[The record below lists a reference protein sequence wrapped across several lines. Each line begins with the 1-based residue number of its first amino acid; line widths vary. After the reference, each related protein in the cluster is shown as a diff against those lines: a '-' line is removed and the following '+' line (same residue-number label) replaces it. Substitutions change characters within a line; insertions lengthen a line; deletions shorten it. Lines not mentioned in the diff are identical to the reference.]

1 MSLFPSFSLLLL
13 SVVTTSYSAIEPDE
27 SLPKTC
33 PVVTC
38 ASPGLPGR
46 DGRDGLKGE
55 KGEPGQ
61 GLRGIQ
67 GPPGKLG
74 PQGNPGLPGLP
85 GSMGQ
90 KGDPGVCPK
99 CDDDLALLER
109 EALRSEL
116 DRVKK
121 WLTFALGK
129 KVGRKLY
136 LTNGQ
141 RTTFDR
147 AKAQCSHF
155 QASMAVPMNAEE
167 NEAIMYVTKGDAF
180 LGITDKETEGHFVD
194 LTGRP
199 LTYQNWNAHE
209 PNNANSGEDCVIILP
224 EGMWNDVS
232 CSSSHLVVC
241 EFEFPV

>member
-1 MSLFPSFSLLLL
+1 MFFVS
-13 SVVTTSYSAIEPDE
+13 
-27 SLPKTC
+27 
-33 PVVTC
+33 
-38 ASPGLPGR
+38 G
-46 DGRDGLKGE
+46 
-55 KGEPGQ
+55 
-61 GLRGIQ
+61 
-67 GPPGKLG
+67 
-74 PQGNPGLPGLP
+74 
-85 GSMGQ
+85 
-90 KGDPGVCPK
+90 
-99 CDDDLALLER
+99 
-109 EALRSEL
+109 
-116 DRVKK
+116 
-121 WLTFALGK
+121 LTFALGK

-232 CSSSHLVVC
+232 CSSSYLVVC
-241 EFEFPV
+241 EFEFPVWGSPALRPFCPWTSSQAHSMLWKIRLRQFIHTQYWCYPLWGTGENKNGLKDGMWKWQETGEEIQWEFLIQTQSLITTTKL